1 MTQDCGIE
9 SSGAGKGVNMGV
21 LMNTS
26 QNNKVVLVVQKNC
39 NRLCALA
46 YVAGLIAFAVLAWNE
61 CNNKTYFSENALL
74 PGLVN
79 RRFNLGTFAKD
90 TLESLKEE
98 AKSHASLPLP
108 WLLGQFRQLGL
119 DVYRH
124 NFSLHYPLGSKPTHG
139 GENVYAILRAP
150 RGAGTEAV
158 VLSSPYRMEDSLHG
172 STLPGIA
179 LMVALAKY
187 FRAQG
192 SWAKDV
198 IFLITEHELVGFQ
211 AWLDAYHDIYT
222 APGVIDPGTL
232 KARSGPIQA
241 AINLELHSSRI
252 RRLDLKLVGLNGQLP
267 NLDLFNLVIELC
279 LRESVHT
286 TFHDQVSPYD
296 LQPFEGWM
304 QSFKTMTAMMA
315 AQASGQPNGGHGLF
329 HRYAIQALTLEGHA
343 DGAASVSVGLEE
355 VGRVLE
361 GVFSSLNN
369 LLERFH
375 QSFFFYLLPSTR
387 RYVSIG
393 LYSPAF
399 ALIGLP
405 ALLKAGVLFLSLS
418 GDPKSAGRA
427 SYQKTASPWSALPCM
442 TVSHTVGFLLMMAPL
457 YFDQLGHRF
466 QLSSQE
472 SLYFGY
478 VAVLALSLF
487 LPLFIGPRN
496 DMERA
501 AHKCAMLLAFST
513 VLFSLALVNISLATA
528 VTIIA
533 IPVLVTAGS
542 TKNRGIIVFHR
553 LLQLLIHPFVFSFLI
568 IFMQAMSLDGWE
580 PRFIQSNLSYSFLG
594 HKKIVLFSVEDWL
607 LYGNWT
613 FVITCLGLIPV
624 WLQMWMA

>member
-1 MTQDCGIE
+1 MLPFL
-9 SSGAGKGVNMGV
+9 N
-21 LMNTS
+21 
-26 QNNKVVLVVQKNC
+26 LVQ
-39 NRLCALA
+39 
-46 YVAGLIAFAVLAWNE
+46 
-61 CNNKTYFSENALL
+61 
-74 PGLVN
+74 
-79 RRFNLGTFAKD
+79 
-90 TLESLKEE
+90 
-98 AKSHASLPLP
+98 
-108 WLLGQFRQLGL
+108 
-119 DVYRH
+119 
-124 NFSLHYPLGSKPTHG
+124 THG

-222 APGVIDPGTL
+222 APGVIDPGML

-528 VTIIA
+528 VTIVA

-542 TKNRGIIVFHR
+542 TKNSPIACAASLGRPIGAGRTEDARNCRSDEVHLLSSSDLNHQGASLFRGRMALNEREEVELGFARARQGRPVSSGHFLSQPRCRETRSSCALRVISRFRPECVAAPM
-553 LLQLLIHPFVFSFLI
+553 PFAAGAPPRAESS
-568 IFMQAMSLDGWE
+568 ASLSAG
-580 PRFIQSNLSYSFLG
+580 
-594 HKKIVLFSVEDWL
+594 K
-607 LYGNWT
+607 
-613 FVITCLGLIPV
+613 
-624 WLQMWMA
+624 

>member
-1 MTQDCGIE
+1 
-9 SSGAGKGVNMGV
+9 MGV

-26 QNNKVVLVVQKNC
+26 QNSRLVLMVQKQC

-46 YVAGLIAFAVLAWNE
+46 YILGLGAFAILAWDA
-61 CNNKTYFSENALL
+61 CSSKTYFSENALL

-79 RRFNLGTFAKD
+79 RRFNLGSLAKD
-90 TLESLKEE
+90 ALESLQEE

-108 WLLGQFRQLGL
+108 WMLGQFRQLGL

-124 NFSLHYPLGSKPTHG
+124 NFSLHYPLGSKPRHS

-150 RGAGTEAV
+150 RAASTEAV
-158 VLSSPYRMEDSLHG
+158 VFSAPYRLDDSLHG

-187 FRAQG
+187 FRGQG
-192 SWAKDV
+192 SWAKDI
-198 IFLITEHELVGFQ
+198 IFLVTEHELVGFQ
-211 AWLDAYHDIYT
+211 AWLDAYHDVHT
-222 APGVIDPGTL
+222 APGVIDPGIL
-232 KARSGPIQA
+232 AARSGPIQA

-252 RRLDLKLVGLNGQLP
+252 KRLDVKLVGLNGQLP
-267 NLDLFNLVIELC
+267 NLDLFNLVAELC
-279 LRESVHT
+279 LRESVHI

-296 LQPFEGWM
+296 VETFEGWL

-315 AQASGQPNGGHGLF
+315 AQATGQPNGGHGLF

-343 DGAASVSVGLEE
+343 DGAASVTVGFDE

-399 ALIGLP
+399 ALVGLP
-405 ALLKAGVLFLSLS
+405 ALIKAGVLFMSLS
-418 GDPKSAGRA
+418 SDAKEA
-427 SYQKTASPWSALPCM
+427 SKTSKEKNPSPWSALPCM
-442 TVSHTVGFLLMMAPL
+442 TVSLTVGFLLMMAPT
-457 YFDQLGHRF
+457 YFDQLGQHF

-478 VAVLALSLF
+478 IGGLILSLI
-487 LPLFIGPRN
+487 LPLFVGARTKS
-496 DMERA
+496 EKSAQR
-501 AHKCAMLLAFST
+501 CAMLLAFST
-513 VLFSLALVNISLATA
+513 VLFSLALVNISMATVVTMIA
-528 VTIIA
+528 V
-533 IPVLVTAGS
+533 PVLVTAGS
-542 TKNRGIIVFHR
+542 AEKWGAVLFHR
-553 LLQLLIHPFVFSFLI
+553 LLQLLIHPFVFSFLM
-568 IFMQAMSLDGWE
+568 IFVQAMTLDGWE
-580 PRFIQSNLSYSFLG
+580 PRFIPNNLSYSFLG
-594 HKKIVLFSVEDWL
+594 HKKIVIFSVEDWL

-613 FVITCLGLIPV
+613 FVITCLGLVPV
-624 WLQMWMA
+624 WLQMWML

>member
-1 MTQDCGIE
+1 
-9 SSGAGKGVNMGV
+9 MGV

-26 QNNKVVLVVQKNC
+26 QNSKVVLFVQKHC
-39 NRLCALA
+39 NLICTLA
-46 YVAGLIAFAVLAWNE
+46 YVAGLIAFAVLASDE

-79 RRFNLGTFAKD
+79 RRFDLGRFAKD
-90 TLESLKEE
+90 ALENLKEE
-98 AKSHASLPLP
+98 ANSHASLPLP

-124 NFSLHYPLGSKPTHG
+124 NFSLHYPLGSKPTHH
-139 GENVYAILRAP
+139 GENVFAILRAP

-211 AWLDAYHDIYT
+211 AWLDAYHDVHT
-222 APGVIDPGTL
+222 APGVIDPGML
-232 KARSGPIQA
+232 QARSGPIQA
-241 AINLELHSSRI
+241 AINLELHSSHI
-252 RRLDLKLVGLNGQLP
+252 KRLDLKLVGLNGQLP
-267 NLDLFNLVIELC
+267 NLDLFNLVTELC

-286 TFHDQVSPYD
+286 TFHGQVSPYD
-296 LQPFEGWM
+296 LSPFEDWV

-315 AQASGQPNGGHGLF
+315 AQATGQPNGGHGLF

-343 DGAASVSVGLEE
+343 DGVASVSVGFND

-387 RYVSIG
+387 RYISIG

-405 ALLKAGVLFLSLS
+405 ALLKAGELFLSLS
-418 GDPKSAGRA
+418 GDDKTADKA
-427 SYQKTASPWSALPCM
+427 STKETASPWSALPCM
-442 TVSHTVGFLLMMAPL
+442 TVSHTIGFLLMVAPS
-457 YFDQLGHRF
+457 YFDNFGHHLH
-466 QLSSQE
+466 LSSQE
-472 SLYFGY
+472 SVYFGY
-478 VAVLALSLF
+478 MAALIVSLLLPLVVGPRKEKERSAQKCAVLL
-487 LPLFIGPRN
+487 G
-496 DMERA
+496 
-501 AHKCAMLLAFST
+501 FST
-513 VLFSLALVNISLATA
+513 VVFSLALVNISFATA
-528 VTIIA
+528 VTVIT

-542 TKNRGIIVFHR
+542 TKHWVAVLFHR
-553 LLQLLIHPFVFSFLI
+553 FLQLFIHPFVFSFLV
-568 IFMQAMSLDGWE
+568 IFIQAMSFDGWQ
-580 PRFIQSNLSYSFLG
+580 PQFIQNNLSYSFLG
-594 HKKIVLFSVEDWL
+594 HKKFVVFSVEDWL

-624 WLQMWMA
+624 WLQMWMV

>member
-1 MTQDCGIE
+1 
-9 SSGAGKGVNMGV
+9 MGV

-39 NRLCALA
+39 NRLCALV
-46 YVAGLIAFAVLAWNE
+46 YVAGLIAFAILAWEE

-108 WLLGQFRQLGL
+108 WLLAQFRQLGL

-124 NFSLHYPLGSKPTHG
+124 NFSLHYPLGSKPTHS

-158 VLSSPYRMEDSLHG
+158 VLSSPYRMEDNLHG

-187 FRAQG
+187 FRAQV

-211 AWLDAYHDIYT
+211 AWLDAYHDIRT
-222 APGVIDPGTL
+222 APGVIDPGIL

-296 LQPFEGWM
+296 MKPFEGWM

-315 AQASGQPNGGHGLF
+315 AQA
-329 HRYAIQALTLEGHA
+329 TGHA
-343 DGAASVSVGLEE
+343 DGVASVSVGLEE

-361 GVFSSLNN
+361 GVYSSLNN

-418 GDPKSAGRA
+418 GDPKSTGKTTN
-427 SYQKTASPWSALPCM
+427 QKTGSPWSALPHM
-442 TVSHTVGFLLMMAPL
+442 TVSHTVGFLLMMAFP
-457 YFDQLGHRF
+457 YFDHFGHRYL
-466 QLSSQE
+466 LSSQE

-478 VAVLALSLF
+478 VAALILSLF
-487 LPLFIGPRN
+487 LPLFVGSR
-496 DMERA
+496 DDTKKA
-501 AHKCAMLLAFST
+501 AHRCALLLSFST
-513 VLFSLALVNISLATA
+513 VVFSLALVNISFATA

-533 IPVLVTAGS
+533 IPVLVTTGG
-542 TKNRGIIVFHR
+542 TKNRAIIFFHR
-553 LLQLLIHPFVFSFLI
+553 LLQLLIHPFVFTFLI
-568 IFMQAMSLDGWE
+568 IFAQAMSLDGWE
-580 PRFIQSNLSYSFLG
+580 PRSLQGNLSYSFLG
-594 HKKIVLFSVEDWL
+594 HKKFVMFLVEDWL

-613 FVITCLGLIPV
+613 FVIACLGLIPV
-624 WLQMWMA
+624 WLQMWLA

>member
-1 MTQDCGIE
+1 
-9 SSGAGKGVNMGV
+9 MGV

-26 QNNKVVLVVQKNC
+26 QNNKVVLMVQKNC

-46 YVAGLIAFAVLAWNE
+46 YVAGLIAFAVLAWEE

-108 WLLGQFRQLGL
+108 WLLAQFRQLGL

-124 NFSLHYPLGSKPTHG
+124 NFSLHYPLGSKPTHS

-158 VLSSPYRMEDSLHG
+158 VLSSPYRMEDNLHG

-211 AWLDAYHDIYT
+211 AWLDAYHDIHT
-222 APGVIDPGTL
+222 APGVIDPGIL

-315 AQASGQPNGGHGLF
+315 AQA
-329 HRYAIQALTLEGHA
+329 TGHA
-343 DGAASVSVGLEE
+343 DGVASVSVGLEE

-361 GVFSSLNN
+361 GVYSSLNN

-405 ALLKAGVLFLSLS
+405 ALLKAGILFLSLS
-418 GDPKSAGRA
+418 GDSKSTGKATN
-427 SYQKTASPWSALPCM
+427 QKTASPWSALPCM
-442 TVSHTVGFLLMMAPL
+442 T
-457 YFDQLGHRF
+457 
-466 QLSSQE
+466 LSSQE

-478 VAVLALSLF
+478 VAALILSLF
-487 LPLFIGPRN
+487 LPLFVGSRN
-496 DMERA
+496 DTEKA
-501 AHKCAMLLAFST
+501 AHRCAMLLAFST
-513 VLFSLALVNISLATA
+513 VVFSLALVNISFATV

-533 IPVLVTAGS
+533 IPVLVTAGG
-542 TKNRGIIVFHR
+542 TKNRAIVFFHR

-568 IFMQAMSLDGWE
+568 IFAQAMSLDGWE
-580 PRFIQSNLSYSFLG
+580 PRSIQGNLSYSFLG
-594 HKKIVLFSVEDWL
+594 HKKFVMFLVEDWL